1 MDTQVL
7 IAAFFTSAGF
17 VFLKALQQ
25 LNVQARNWVWIPPVS
40 MCMAA
45 GELLLV
51 TSQVNHGWPVVFP
64 IGLGGAV
71 GAVIAINFHQNFV
84 SKS

>member
-1 MDTQVL
+1 MDPQVL
-7 IAAFFTSAGF
+7 AASFATSPGC

-25 LNVQARNWVWIPPVS
+25 LNIQARNWVWIAPVS
-40 MCMAA
+40 LCMAA

-51 TSQVNHGWPVVFP
+51 TSQVHHGWPVVLP

-71 GAVIAINFHQNFV
+71 GAFVAIHFHDRFV
-84 SKS
+84 KKP